1 MNRYKKFLE
10 NCKTIEKY
18 YNYLICLT
26 NNHNFVGPTNE
37 WIIDNYYIVV
47 ELKETIKKRLKE
59 DKKIK
64 EVINQPLDF
73 FTTLNKMCYAN
84 NFNIRYEDIL
94 KVSEYYQN
102 REEKYLSY
110 KVLEAIPIE
119 VSFVII
125 ERLSKLCSDK
135 KESQEAKQKIR
146 DLVSNLEDKL
156 ILGEEINLKEYI
168 TFDKEIGEHPE
179 IIEQLNDSLKELG
192 SVSNNL
198 FVQLNTMLEEYNL
211 VLKDLINK
219 EHIDSI
225 NNNIL
230 ISNIFNSL
238 REIFKIKTDNLF
250 DKLSKTEKVL
260 KQDLC
265 YKKMTGETKSLYRN
279 IIIKNSKGTSEYKYA
294 CKLLEKS
301 KLNDK
306 HIGFYLQKKI
316 NYSLRSRIYILL
328 IVVLTILIS
337 AFLAKI
343 TFKLFWLAF
352 ILLLIP
358 ISEVV
363 IQLTNRIMLK
373 FNPCQPLPKM
383 DFSKGIDKN
392 NATMVVIP
400 TIVKSREKI
409 DDMFSA
415 LEKYYLANKSENL
428 YFTLLGDCSESKTQK
443 TTYDDE
449 IAIYGI
455 KKSNELNSKYNQKIF
470 SFVYRK
476 RIFSEGEDKYLGYER
491 KRGALIHLNKLLLHK
506 MTKSEYDD
514 FIYVE
519 NVKEISS
526 EIKFVITIDTDTE
539 LVLNTALSLT
549 GVMAHPLNKPVLNKK
564 KNKVISGYGIIQ
576 PRVNVDIESTNK
588 SIYSQIM
595 AGIGGFDIYS
605 SIVPNFYQ
613 DVFGEGSFVGKGIY
627 DLKTFDEIL
636 SNTIPENLV
645 LSHDL
650 LEGNYLRCGYASD
663 IEVIDDFPSEFVVES
678 SRQHR
683 WARGDVQILGWL
695 KKKVKDKK
703 GSKVKNPLNL
713 IEKFKIFDNVRRIFI
728 NPCMLL
734 LLVLSFIFGNPF
746 LVFITILMVI
756 FLPMLFYLKE
766 LLHIQNRKIFTFKYY
781 NNLMYGFFSILYRV
795 FISLATLPYYSYL
808 YLDAFSRS
816 IYRMTISHKKLL
828 NWLTAEDAAK
838 TLKKDLSAYLKQFW
852 FNYVIS
858 LLLIVISLL
867 FAKEYLLIAIIATA
881 SFVSAPF
888 VLWYFSIRKD
898 VELTGLSERQNQ
910 KMEDIAHKTWLYFSK
925 FLTKENNY
933 LIPDNYQ
940 LNRENREDVKT
951 SPTDIGMSI
960 TSVVCASE
968 LEFINVKTSLD
979 LLKNIITTIEKLE
992 KWNGHLYNWYNIKTL
1007 NKIVPYV
1014 ISSVDSGNFAASLI
1028 VAKEY
1033 CLKHKDLDLYNRISN
1048 LFDAMNFT
1056 KLYTKQDVFSIAYD
1070 TVTDELSIYNYNK
1083 FASES
1088 RILSYIAIMKGDAPS
1103 KHWLCLDKT
1112 LTKYKKHKGLVSW
1125 SGTSFEYFMPLIFM
1139 KTYPNTLLDESY
1151 FFSKFCQKSYMN
1163 EIDPRMP
1170 WGISESAY
1178 DELDDGL
1185 NYKYKAFATPYLK
1198 VIDEKEERLV
1208 ISPYASILTVTTNPI
1223 DVYLNLKKFKRLNMY
1238 GEFGLYESYDYTT
1251 SNRVLAYYAHHQGMI
1266 LASLTNYLK
1275 DNVIQRYFH
1284 SDLRAQAFEILL
1296 KEKVQLNPVI
1306 DMKIVGYK
1314 KYNYEKEKIVND
1326 IREYNY
1332 ISDIPQLSVLSNSH
1346 YTVLINDRGNG
1357 FSRYNTTQLNRYRK
1371 ITEQEY
1377 GSYMYIKDLNTN
1389 NIWSNTYAP
1398 TNVTPDKYNVVFAN
1412 DRIKFLR
1419 LDNQVSTQTEVI
1431 VMKDQSAEIRKVT
1444 FKNNSDTVKKLEL
1457 TTYTEVILEENIDD
1471 IIHRT
1476 FKNLFVSSKY
1486 DIENDSLILCRRNN
1500 SKNTSDY
1507 MFGKLLV
1514 ENSQYQNSYE
1524 TEREHFIGRGHNLYD
1539 AIALNKNL
1547 SNETG
1552 SNIDPILSI
1561 RTVIDIEPKKEKT
1574 VYYIQGFS
1582 KSLEGI
1588 NKILDNC
1595 LTVSQIERAFEYS
1608 SLANSMTAKL
1618 LGIDGTSIRTYN
1630 IMLNYLYQ
1638 TSRHFIND
1646 DRKRL
1651 LAKNTLNQ
1659 SNLWK
1664 FGISGDRPIVLVDI
1678 SNGEDSH
1685 LAKDSIRAF
1694 EYFKSMGIFIDLVI
1708 INSETEEY
1716 KQIVRKEVEQ
1726 EIYRSNKLFDFN
1738 NTPGSIH
1745 VIDSDSLSYEEK
1757 ILLNMVAR
1765 LSFKS
1770 DRDSSLSDA
1779 VNKMHLE
1786 NKMVNYKTIKPEP
1799 LIDFDIDTTKIN
1811 KFNGYGGF
1819 INNGK
1824 EYIITDQNTPTPWSN
1839 VIANERFGT
1848 IVTNN
1853 GCGFTYAYNSQMFKL
1868 TSWTNDIVVNDKS
1881 EGITVNDK
1889 EVRTAICRHGFGYS
1903 IFEYDGKDYNLETV
1917 QFVARKDAIKFY
1929 KNKITNIS
1937 NSKKR
1942 YKISFWIN
1950 PTMGPNEEK
1959 SSRYL
1964 LSEFNNNVNSIL
1976 VRNVYSIN
1984 FSNVYLFM
1992 SSTLPIKKYSVDK
2005 ILFKSIT
2012 IELELDSNE
2021 SKEFSFM
2028 LGAEVNIDEIKE
2040 LTTKYDNLE
2049 VNKEYEKIKNYW
2061 KDVLGRVKI
2070 KTPDD
2075 SFNIM
2080 MNGWYLYQ
2088 TISSRLFA
2096 KAGFY
2101 QVGGAYGFRD
2111 QLQDAT
2117 NICEISPEITK
2128 RQILNNANHQ
2138 FREGDV
2144 LHWWH
2149 EINRFGLRSRY
2160 KDDYLWL
2167 VYATNRYIKV
2177 TGDIK
2182 ILDEIVSFVTG
2193 DSLKPNE
2200 EERGMN
2206 YTYTNEKSSLLE
2218 HIILSI
2224 NRTIEYTGD
2233 NGLPLIG
2240 GGDWNDGMNKVGILG
2255 KGTSVWL
2262 GFFAYMTI
2270 RDFMD
2275 ICDDYNIKINK
2286 SLYINYLVKLKEHLN
2301 KVAWDGEYYLR
2312 AFYDNGNKLGSK
2324 NNNEC
2329 KIDLISQSFSIL
2341 SDIIPFD
2348 RIGSVI
2354 KSVEDNLVDRNLKI
2368 IKLLDPPFKNTKDIP
2383 GYIMDYPKGIREN
2396 GGQYTHSTAWYIM
2409 ALIKAGHIDRAYSY
2423 YQMINPVNRTLT
2435 NEKVTEYKI
2444 EPYVIAADI
2453 YSNYRYPARGGW
2465 SWYTGSAGWYYHVG
2479 LKDIIGFTIEDNY
2492 LRLEPNVSSSWKNYE
2507 LEYKYM
2513 ETLYKIKVNLKENRN
2528 SIMLDGEKVNSNSI
2542 KLKNDKRIHAVIINL
2557 KGGSSDD

>member
-1 MNRYKKFLE
+1 MNRYKNFLE
-10 NCKTIEKY
+10 NCKLIEKY
-18 YNYLICLT
+18 YNYLIFLT
-26 NNHNFVGPTNE
+26 NNHNFVGQTNE

-47 ELKETIKKRLKE
+47 EIKETIRKKLKE
-59 DKKIK
+59 NKKMNEI
-64 EVINQPLDF
+64 VNQSNDF
-73 FTTLNKMCYAN
+73 FVTLNKMCYCN
-84 NFNIRYEDIL
+84 NFNVKYEDIIR
-94 KVSEYYQN
+94 VSNYYQDK
-102 REEKYLSY
+102 EEKYLSY
-110 KVLEAIPIE
+110 DVLEVIPIE
-119 VSFVII
+119 LFFIII
-125 ERLSKLCSDK
+125 ERLSKLCCDK
-135 KESQEAKQKIR
+135 KQSQESKQKVR
-146 DLVSNLEDKL
+146 NLVSNLEEKIKAGD
-156 ILGEEINLKEYI
+156 EVNLKDYL
-168 TFDKEIGEHPE
+168 TFDKEIGEYPE
-179 IIEQLNDSLKELG
+179 VIEQLNDSLKELG
-192 SVSNNL
+192 NASNSL
-198 FVQLNTMLEEYNL
+198 FIQLNTMLEEYDL

-230 ISNIFNSL
+230 ISNIFNSMK
-238 REIFKIKTDNLF
+238 EIFKIKPDDLF
-250 DKLSKTEKVL
+250 DKLSKTEKLL
-260 KQDLC
+260 KQDL
-265 YKKMTGETKSLYRN
+265 YYEKMTGETKALYRS
-279 IIIKNSKGTSEYKYA
+279 IIIKNSKNVSEYRYVY
-294 CKLLEKS
+294 KLLEKS
-301 KLNDK
+301 KINNK
-306 HIGFYLQKKI
+306 HIGFYLQKKV
-316 NYSLRSRIYILL
+316 NYSLRSKIYLFL
-328 IVVLTILIS
+328 IVLLTLLLS
-337 AFLAKI
+337 VFLAKF
-343 TFKLFWLAF
+343 TFKIFGLGL

-358 ISEVV
+358 TSEIV
-363 IQLTNRIMLK
+363 IQLLNRIMLK
-373 FNPCQPLPKM
+373 FSPCHPLPKI
-383 DFSKGIDKN
+383 DFSKGVDKDN
-392 NATMVVIP
+392 TTMIVIP
-400 TIVKSREKI
+400 TIIKNKTKI
-409 DDMFSA
+409 DDMFLA
-415 LEKYYLANKSENL
+415 LEKYYLANKSSNL
-428 YFTLLGDCSESKTQK
+428 YFTLLGDCSESLTK
-443 TTYDDE
+443 TTSYDDE
-449 IAIYGI
+449 IAMYGI
-455 KKSNELNSKYNQKIF
+455 KVSNRLNDKYKEKIF

-476 RIFSEGEDKYLGYER
+476 RVFSTDENKFLGYER
-491 KRGALIHLNKLLLHK
+491 KRGALIHLNKLLLNK
-506 MTKSEYDD
+506 MGKNEYDN
-514 FIYVE
+514 FIYTE
-519 NVKEISS
+519 NIKEIDQT
-526 EIKFVITIDTDTE
+526 IKYVITIDTDTE
-539 LVLNTALSLT
+539 LVLNTALSLV

-564 KNKVISGYGIIQ
+564 RNKVISGYGIIQ

-613 DVFGEGSFVGKGIY
+613 DVFGEGSYVGKGIY
-627 DLKTFDEIL
+627 DLEIFDEVL
-636 SNTIPENLV
+636 SNAIPENLV

-683 WARGDVQILGWL
+683 WARGDVQIAGWL
-695 KKKVKDKK
+695 KNKVKNKQ
-703 GSKVKNPLNL
+703 GNKVVNPLNL
-713 IEKFKIFDNVRRIFI
+713 IEKVKIFDNIRRILI
-728 NPCMLL
+728 NPCMLIL
-734 LLVLSFIFGNPF
+734 LLLSFICGNPF
-746 LVFITILMVI
+746 LSFIIVLMVI

-766 LLHIQNRKIFTFKYY
+766 LLHIKNRKIFTFKYY
-781 NNLMYGFFSILYRV
+781 NNLMYGFLSILYRI
-795 FISLATLPYYSYL
+795 FISFATLPYYSYL
-808 YLDAFSRS
+808 YLDALFRS
-816 IYRMTISHKKLL
+816 LYRMTISHKNLL
-828 NWLTAEDAAK
+828 NWLTAEEASK
-838 TLKKDLSAYLKQFW
+838 TLKKDLVSYLKQFW
-852 FNYVIS
+852 FNYAIS
-858 LLLIVISLL
+858 LLLIIISIL
-867 FAKEYLLIAIIATA
+867 FTKKYLLIAILA
-881 SFVSAPF
+881 SLMFVSAPF
-888 VLWYFSIRKD
+888 ILWYFSIRKD
-898 VELTGLSERQNQ
+898 IDLTKLSERQKQ
-910 KMEDIAHKTWLYFSK
+910 KLEDIAYKTWLYFNS

-940 LNRENREDVKT
+940 LNRENKEDTKT

-960 TSVVCASE
+960 TSIISASE
-968 LEFINVKTSLD
+968 LNFINVTTSLD
-979 LLKNIITTIEKLE
+979 LLNNVITTIEKLE

-1007 NKIVPYV
+1007 NKIVPYI
-1014 ISSVDSGNFAASLI
+1014 ISSVDSGNLAAALI

-1033 CLKHKDLDLYNRISN
+1033 CLKNKDIDLYNRISN

-1070 TVTDELSIYNYNK
+1070 TVTEELSNYNYNK

-1088 RILSYIAIMKGDAPS
+1088 RILSYVAIMKGDAPA

-1163 EIDPRMP
+1163 EIDSKMP

-1198 VIDEKEERLV
+1198 VIDEKEDRLV
-1208 ISPYASILTVTTNPI
+1208 ISPYASVLAITTNPI
-1223 DVYLNLKKFKRLNMY
+1223 DVYLNLKKFKHLDMY
-1238 GEFGLYESYDYTT
+1238 GKFGLYESYDYTT
-1251 SNRVLAYYAHHQGMI
+1251 NNRVLAYYAHHQGMI

-1275 DNVIQRYFH
+1275 ENIIQEYFH
-1284 SDLRAQAFEILL
+1284 SDLRTQAFEILL
-1296 KEKVQLNPVI
+1296 KEKVQLNPII

-1314 KYNYEKEKIVND
+1314 KYNYEREKIVND

-1332 ISDIPQLSVLSNSH
+1332 ISDIPQLSILSNSH

-1377 GSYMYIKDLNTN
+1377 GSYMYIKDLDTN

-1398 TNVTPDKYNVVFAN
+1398 TNVTPEKYNVVFAN
-1412 DRIKFLR
+1412 DKIKFLR
-1419 LDNQVSTQTEVI
+1419 LDGQLSTQTEII
-1431 VMKDQSAEIRKVT
+1431 VMKDQNAEIRKVT
-1444 FKNNSDTVKKLEL
+1444 FKNNSENTKKLEL

-1471 IIHRT
+1471 ITHRT

-1486 DIENDSLILCRRNN
+1486 DSENDALILCRKSN
-1500 SKNTSDY
+1500 SKKISNY

-1514 ENSQYQNSYE
+1514 EDSQYPNTYE
-1524 TEREHFIGRGHNLYD
+1524 TEREQFIGRGHNLYD
-1539 AIALNKNL
+1539 AIALNKSLTNGV
-1547 SNETG
+1547 G

-1561 RTVIDIEPKKEKT
+1561 RTTISIPPKKEKT

-1582 KSLEGI
+1582 KSLENI

-1595 LTVSQIERAFEYS
+1595 LTVSQIEKSFKYS
-1608 SLANSMTAKL
+1608 SLATNMTAKL
-1618 LGIDGTSIRTYN
+1618 LEIDGQNIRTYN

-1646 DRKRL
+1646 ERKKIL
-1651 LAKNTLNQ
+1651 SMNTLNQ

-1664 FGISGDRPIVLVDI
+1664 FGISGDRPIILVDI
-1678 SNGEDSH
+1678 SNGADSH

-1694 EYFKSMGIFIDLVI
+1694 EYFKSKGIFIDLVI
-1708 INSETEEY
+1708 INSEIEEY
-1716 KQIVRKEVEQ
+1716 KKIVLKEVEQ
-1726 EIYRSNKLFDFN
+1726 EVYRINKLFDFN
-1738 NTPGSIH
+1738 NTPGAIH
-1745 VIDSDSLSYEEK
+1745 IIDSSDISNKEM

-1770 DRDSSLSDA
+1770 NENFSISDSI
-1779 VNKMHLE
+1779 NKMHLE
-1786 NKMVNYKTIKPEP
+1786 NKMIGYKSIKAEP
-1799 LIDFDIDTTKIN
+1799 LINFNINTTKIN

-1819 INNGK
+1819 INNDK
-1824 EYIITDQNTPTPWSN
+1824 EYIITNPNTPTPWSN
-1839 VIANERFGT
+1839 VIANEKFGT

-1853 GCGFTYAYNSQMFKL
+1853 ECGFTYAYNSQMFKL

-1881 EGITVNDK
+1881 EGMTVNNK
-1889 EVRTAICRHGFGYS
+1889 EVRASMCRHGFGYS
-1903 IFEYDGKDYNLETV
+1903 IFLHDGNDYELETT
-1917 QFVARKDAIKFY
+1917 QFVAKTDTIKFY

-1937 NSKKR
+1937 NNKKN

-1950 PTMGPNEEK
+1950 PTMGPSEEK

-1964 LSEFNNNVNSIL
+1964 LSEFDDKINSIL
-1976 VRNVYSIN
+1976 IKNVYSID
-1984 FSNVYLFM
+1984 FSKVYSFI
-1992 SSTLPIKKYSVDK
+1992 SSTLPVKKYSLDK

-2012 IELELDSNE
+2012 IEIELDAKE

-2028 LGAEVNIDEIKE
+2028 LGTGISQNEIKE
-2040 LTTKYDNLE
+2040 LVGKYDNLE
-2049 VNKEYEKIKNYW
+2049 INKEYSGVKKYWAGLLEK
-2061 KDVLGRVKI
+2061 VKV
-2070 KTPDD
+2070 KTPDN
-2075 SFNIM
+2075 SFNTM

-2117 NICEISPEITK
+2117 NICEILPNITK
-2128 RQILNNANHQ
+2128 KQILNNASHQ
-2138 FREGDV
+2138 FKEGDV

-2149 EINRFGLRSRY
+2149 ETNQFGLRSRY
-2160 KDDYLWL
+2160 MDDHLWL
-2167 VYATNRYIKV
+2167 VYAANRYIKI

-2182 ILDEIVSFVTG
+2182 ILDELLSFVVG
-2193 DSLKPNE
+2193 DMLKPLE

-2206 YTYTNEKSSLLE
+2206 YTYTNEKSTLLE
-2218 HIILSI
+2218 HLILAI
-2224 NRTIEYTGD
+2224 NRTIKYTGN

-2240 GGDWNDGMNKVGILG
+2240 GGDWNDGMNKIGIFG

-2270 RDFMD
+2270 KDFMD

-2301 KVAWDGEYYLR
+2301 KEAWDGEYYLR

-2324 NNNEC
+2324 DNREC
-2329 KIDLISQSFSIL
+2329 KIDLISQSFSII
-2341 SDIIPFD
+2341 SDAIPFD

-2368 IKLLDPPFKNTKDIP
+2368 IKLLDPPFKDTKDVP

-2409 ALIKAGHIDRAYSY
+2409 ALIKAGYVDRAFDY
-2423 YQMINPVNRTLT
+2423 YQMINPINRALT
-2435 NEKVTEYKI
+2435 IEKANQYKL

-2453 YSNYRYPARGGW
+2453 YSSSKYPARGGW
-2465 SWYTGSAGWYYHVG
+2465 SWYTGSAAWYYRVG
-2479 LKDIIGFTIEDNY
+2479 LKDIIGFNIEDNY
-2492 LRLEPNVSSSWKNYE
+2492 LRIEPKVTSGWKSYE
-2507 LEYKYM
+2507 MEYKYM
-2513 ETLYKIKVNLKENRN
+2513 ETLYKLKVNLKETKN
-2528 SIMLDGEKVNSNSI
+2528 SIMLDGEKINSNCI

-2557 KGGSSDD
+2557 KGGSPDD